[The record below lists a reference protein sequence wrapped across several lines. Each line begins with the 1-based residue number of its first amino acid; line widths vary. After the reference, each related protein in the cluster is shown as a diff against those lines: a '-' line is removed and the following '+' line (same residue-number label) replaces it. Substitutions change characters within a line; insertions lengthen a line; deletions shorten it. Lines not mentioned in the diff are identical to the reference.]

1 MVVTIVVTAYV
12 LALLA
17 PASIYSLGVWCFT
30 GFSGLFPLV
39 FASLYWRR
47 VTTAGAIAS
56 ILATLAT
63 WGYLFHES
71 GWGANERQV
80 PFLLGM
86 LPAAPIVIASAATL
100 VIVSFLTSPPPQE
113 VVDRFFAKEEKEKA
127 KSHCNNRLPR
137 TNRTAPQGEIG
148 VD

>member
-1 MVVTIVVTAYV
+1 MGENRFTDKQRILAGRLMVVTIVVTAYV

-47 VTTAGAIAS
+47 VTTAGAMAS
-56 ILATLAT
+56 IMATLAT

-71 GWGANERQV
+71 GWGGNDKYL
-80 PFLLGM
+80 FLGM
-86 LPAAPIVIASAATL
+86 LPAAPIVIAGAATL
-100 VIVSFLTSPPPQE
+100 VIVSFLTRRRRRKWS
-113 VVDRFFAKEEKEKA
+113 
-127 KSHCNNRLPR
+127 SGSL
-137 TNRTAPQGEIG
+137 
-148 VD
+148 